1 MNSSVEKKKRKHE
14 KNTEKK
20 EMNCFFPELEKN
32 KLVQQYKKALSI
44 INVKKQETSNPGWLH
59 IYYDHTNKRIVYKSM
74 NETNNSADKHINITA
89 NLKEYTMNDAILN
102 MEERRS
108 KYRDFYNE
116 LNGAN
121 AYENMYCNYD
131 YDIYNDETYSEQ
143 E

>member
-1 MNSSVEKKKRKHE
+1 
-14 KNTEKK
+14 
-20 EMNCFFPELEKN
+20 MNCFFPELEKN

-44 INVKKQETSNPGWLH
+44 INVKKQETSNHDWLH
-59 IYYDHTNKRIVYKSM
+59 IFYDYTNKTIVYKST
-74 NETNNSADKHINITA
+74 NETNNYTYKNITA

-116 LNGAN
+116 LNGEN

-131 YDIYNDETYSEQ
+131 YNIYNDETYSEQ